1 MTYHYKNKS
10 LKINTKTPPLK
21 KQLNYW
27 YTFMKVSRKV
37 AKIISN
43 IYFKSNKIISSNVS
57 FLKMANVSFSKRG
70 KKFDAC
76 ARCNIALQ

>member
-27 YTFMKVSRKV
+27 YTFMKTPREV

-43 IYFKSNKIISSNVS
+43 IYFKSSKI
-57 FLKMANVSFSKRG
+57 K
-70 KKFDAC
+70 
-76 ARCNIALQ
+76 Q